1 MDSRYIFWTEIFKRE
16 RFCGLNFMRK
26 DYISH
31 LLFEDS
37 GSRVFE
43 EFLFSLRAEGGA
55 LVLCPRGILSFN
67 SPKIVYAFLEKT
79 QASKKLWLFF
89 NFWIAALDSLWRRLI
104 YRFHGT
110 WEKQPNSYDLWSWSF
125 GDDLCF
131 WQFREDGRK
140 LSHYSFTSL

>member
-1 MDSRYIFWTEIFKRE
+1 MDSRYIFWAEIFKSE
-16 RFCGLNFMRK
+16 RFCGFNFMRK

-67 SPKIVYAFLEKT
+67 SSKLVYAFLEKT
-79 QASKKLWLFF
+79 SKQKIVILF
-89 NFWIAALDSLWRRLI
+89 
-104 YRFHGT
+104 
-110 WEKQPNSYDLWSWSF
+110 
-125 GDDLCF
+125 
-131 WQFREDGRK
+131 
-140 LSHYSFTSL
+140 